1 MWKVVHNPL
10 EIFENTWVTLCWWIE
25 AQFSFPEDL
34 FLFLEFLQRKIIAY
48 MVIVKSAFSIY
59 DCVGTIFHTIN
70 DLQILKSK
78 TLYITSHY
86 HFNYNLRAFPQS
98 VTSSDKRETHLW
110 RELGHVPDYCI
121 QADLEEK
128 HRENMC
134 TLRCLHPHKAER
146 SLAQI
151 LPGFLVTLNHDGAGI
166 AVAKL

>member
-48 MVIVKSAFSIY
+48 MVKSAFSTY
-59 DCVGTIFHTIN
+59 DCVVTIFHAFN
-70 DLQILKSK
+70 YLQILKSK

-86 HFNYNLRAFPQS
+86 HFNYNLRVFPQS

-110 RELGHVPDYCI
+110 RELGHVPRTWPCPW
-121 QADLEEK
+121 LLPSGWFG
-128 HRENMC
+128 RE
-134 TLRCLHPHKAER
+134 
-146 SLAQI
+146 AQREY
-151 LPGFLVTLNHDGAGI
+151 VYSQMSASS
-166 AVAKL
+166 